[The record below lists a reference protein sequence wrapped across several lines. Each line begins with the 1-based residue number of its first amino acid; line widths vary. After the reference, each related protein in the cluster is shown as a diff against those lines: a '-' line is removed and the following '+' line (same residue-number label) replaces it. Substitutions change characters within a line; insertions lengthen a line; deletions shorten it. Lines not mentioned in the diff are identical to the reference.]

1 LFPIIIDF
9 DYNIFV
15 LCTPIPLLQQQQQ
28 QHTTVFIPPTL
39 LENMLTKIFT
49 SLLFIQETL
58 AFVSQNGGHLQRLS
72 SSSSQ
77 LFLSSVPSDVSTTD
91 STLDELKSDLVR
103 ACTRSSGKPLLN
115 EIKMLVADL
124 EEKAEAQG
132 IGQAS
137 SLTGILAG
145 EW

>member
-1 LFPIIIDF
+1 
-9 DYNIFV
+9 
-15 LCTPIPLLQQQQQ
+15 
-28 QHTTVFIPPTL
+28 
-39 LENMLTKIFT
+39 MLTKIFT
-49 SLLFIQETL
+49 SLVFIQLTF
-58 AFVSQNGGHLQRLS
+58 AFVSQNGGHLRR

-103 ACTRSSGKPLLN
+103 ACTRSSGKPLLD